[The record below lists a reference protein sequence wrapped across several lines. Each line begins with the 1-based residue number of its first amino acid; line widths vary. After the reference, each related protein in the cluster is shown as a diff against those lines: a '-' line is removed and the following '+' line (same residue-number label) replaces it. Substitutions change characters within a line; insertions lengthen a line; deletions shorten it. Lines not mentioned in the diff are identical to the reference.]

1 MDLEIHVPI
10 SPTEGFLN
18 RLRYLFRSWQIY
30 GDRGLSY
37 RFVVTVGAD
46 QEPEDL
52 LHRAPWARNEP
63 IAWRWLTRDLFRRN
77 SSRAT
82 IHDRFRADIVA
93 DYFVTVDA
101 DTLFA
106 GPIAQ
111 AIEWLPEDGG
121 IAGVP
126 AYETPF
132 RDLRPGETSCGRW
145 QHLFAAAGLRP
156 PAFPFVHSATGGP
169 SPAYFNNAFV
179 IMRRDIAHRL
189 GAQIFDELGNC
200 DRILGHVP
208 FRVQLALTL
217 AICRLGL
224 ETTGLPLRFNHFI
237 GEPAP
242 PEFHDEWREAR
253 LLHYTANNIF
263 NSERDAH
270 SPDTVA
276 AWLEHANTQNL
287 TGIRGRFHEVLKTV
301 HEAL

>member
-10 SPTEGFLN
+10 SPTEGFFN

-52 LHRAPWARNEP
+52 LDRVPWAREQP
-63 IAWRWLTRDLFRRN
+63 IAWRWFERDLFHRH
-77 SSRAT
+77 SWWGT
-82 IHDRFRADIVA
+82 INDRFRAEIAA

-101 DTLFA
+101 DMLFA
-106 GPIAQ
+106 GPIME
-111 AIEWLPEDGG
+111 AIEFLPSNRG

-132 RDLRPGETSCGRW
+132 RDLRVEETSAERW
-145 QHLFAAAGLRP
+145 QHLFEAVGLSP
-156 PAFPFVHSATGGP
+156 PVFNFVHSATGGF
-169 SPAYFNNAFV
+169 SPAYFNNAFL
-179 IMRRDIAHRL
+179 IMTRDTAQRL
-189 GAQIFDELGNC
+189 GAEIFREMDNC
-200 DRILGHVP
+200 DRSLGHMP
-208 FRVQLALTL
+208 FRDQLALTL
-217 AICRLGL
+217 AIQRLGL
-224 ETTGLPLRFNHFI
+224 KPISLPLRFNHFV

-242 PEFHDEWREAR
+242 RELREEWREAR
-253 LLHYTANNIF
+253 LLHYTMNNIF

-270 SPDTVA
+270 SPEAVS
-276 AWLEHANTQNL
+276 AWLECAKMHNL
-287 TGIRGRFHEVLKTV
+287 TGIRGRFYDVLKRV